1 MSRYKDIDLCT
12 KIIKKEFSYIESSGV
27 SMYKKG
33 RRDGLVLAN
42 AILRDDK
49 RIPVSDVVEVVRCK
63 DCKYFQDR
71 YVELPDGSK
80 RPYKKG
86 ESSVPVSVGINVGS
100 YCTRIDY
107 AIVHG
112 YRNGEPSVDKTRLW
126 TKPDDFCSYGE
137 RKDEE

>member
-12 KIIKKEFSYIESSGV
+12 KIIKKEFSCIESSGV

-33 RRDGLVLAN
+33 RRDGLILAN

-49 RIPVSDVVEVVRCK
+49 TVPVSDVVEVVRCK

-80 RPYKKG
+80 RPYEKG
-86 ESSVPVSVGINVGS
+86 ENIVPLSVGINIGS
-100 YCTRIDY
+100 YCKRIDY
-107 AIVHG
+107 AVVHG
-112 YRNGEPSVDKTRLW
+112 YRNGEPSVDETRLW

-137 RKDEE
+137 REDEE

>member
-1 MSRYKDIDLCT
+1 MSLYVDIKPYENCKIVLHKEDEGVRCRDLPT
-12 KIIKKEFSYIESSGV
+12 
-27 SMYKKG
+27 
-33 RRDGLVLAN
+33 A
-42 AILRDDK
+42 
-49 RIPVSDVVEVVRCK
+49 DVEEVVRCK
-63 DCKYFQDR
+63 DCKYFQDK

-86 ESSVPVSVGINVGS
+86 ESSVPLSVGINVGS
-100 YCTRIDY
+100 YCKRIDY

-112 YRNGEPSVDKTRLW
+112 YRNGEPSVGETRLW

>member
-12 KIIKKEFSYIESSGV
+12 KIIKKEFSLIKSSGV
-27 SMYKKG
+27 SMYQKG

-42 AILRDDK
+42 AILRYDK
-49 RIPVSDVVEVVRCK
+49 RVPNADVVEVVRCK
-63 DCKYFQDR
+63 DCKYYQDR
-71 YVELPDGSK
+71 YIELPDCSK

-86 ESSVPVSVGINVGS
+86 ESSVPLSVGINVGS

-112 YRNGEPSVDKTRLW
+112 YRHGEPSVDETRLW
-126 TKPDDFCSYGE
+126 TKPDGFCSYGE